1 MKDFDKV
8 GKTTRLLT
16 GIFTFLVIAIMFVT
30 MLANVDFN
38 ISQINWFDF
47 TFSLFNYVAARVIY
61 FPVGIEI
68 ANKEE
73 SISLLSTTI
82 NRYRNIIYKKKINKE
97 FREKIEKYNKI
108 AKANAYIDL
117 IDNKLSAVKNKQK
130 LLYWNDLKVKM
141 LELMPFLE
149 KGDLTGYK
157 GSINIDSVRI
167 KYDKLEFGN
176 IFSFGVA
183 IRKIGEKYEFN
194 AGAEGVNRSYIEF
207 IFTALISFLN
217 ASLVVLQYGFTILS
231 LYMFFYKII
240 MFMLGA
246 NYGIKIGKE
255 VILESKY
262 VVMLNLADR
271 TKEILTELEKE
282 LNTVLDD
289 GNV

>member
-1 MKDFDKV
+1 MREFEKIS
-8 GKTTRLLT
+8 KTTRLLT
-16 GIFTFLVIAIMFVT
+16 GLFTFLIIVIMFTT
-30 MLANVDFN
+30 MLATVDFDV
-38 ISQINWFDF
+38 SQINWFDF
-47 TFSLFNYVAARVIY
+47 TFSIFNYVSARMIY
-61 FPVGIEI
+61 FPVGMEM

-73 SISLLSTTI
+73 NITLLSATI

-108 AKANAYIDL
+108 AKASAYIDF
-117 IDNKLSAVKNKQK
+117 IDNKLSTVKNKRK
-130 LLYWNDLKVKM
+130 LLKWNDLKVKM

-149 KGDLTGYK
+149 KDNLEGYS
-157 GSINIDSVRI
+157 GVINIDSIKI

-176 IFSFGVA
+176 IFSFGIA

-194 AGAEGVNRSYIEF
+194 AGVEGVNRSYIQF

-246 NYGIKIGKE
+246 NYGIKVGKE
-255 VILESKY
+255 VVLESKY
-262 VVMLNLADR
+262 IVMLNLADR
-271 TKEILTELEKE
+271 TKEIITELEKE
-282 LNTVLDD
+282 LGVVLDD

>member
-8 GKTTRLLT
+8 GKTTKLLT
-16 GIFTFLVIAIMFVT
+16 SIFTFLIIAIMFVT
-30 MLANVDFN
+30 MLATVDFD
-38 ISQINWFDF
+38 IRQINWFDF
-47 TFSLFNYVAARVIY
+47 TFSIFNYVSARVIY
-61 FPVGIEI
+61 FPVGMEMAEKQENI
-68 ANKEE
+68 A
-73 SISLLSTTI
+73 LLSTTI

-108 AKANAYIDL
+108 AKATAYIDL
-117 IDNKLSAVKNKQK
+117 IDNKLSTEKNKNK
-130 LLYWNDLKVKM
+130 LMYWNDLKVKM
-141 LELMPFLE
+141 LELMPYLE
-149 KGDLTGYK
+149 KGDLTKYE
-157 GSINIDSVRI
+157 GSINIDSVRV

-176 IFSFGVA
+176 IFSFGIA
-183 IRKIGEKYEFN
+183 IRRVGEKYEFN
-194 AGAEGVNRSYIEF
+194 AGIEGVNRSYIQF

-217 ASLVVLQYGFTILS
+217 ASLVVLQYGFTVLS

-255 VILESKY
+255 VIIESKY

-271 TKEILTELEKE
+271 TKEIITELEKE
-282 LNTVLDD
+282 LGVVLDD